1 MTTSSIPTTN
11 SCVTLMILA
20 WEEKD
25 TPSFPHH
32 LGEHQVQRQVLKL
45 GMFIVVIWLMSWF
58 ICLILC
64 WFVYRAVF
72 VLHVVIVVDYF
83 VSTDRLVKNLTIRS
97 CCLFLTWWNI
107 DSNALMWYHFF
118 PILSFIFHIARN
130 LCVWWR
136 CVLFGEKKTSHSN
149 NKRHLIERSHIF
161 LFIVFF
167 FLKPL

>member
-11 SCVTLMILA
+11 ICCVTLLILA

-118 PILSFIFHIARN
+118 PILSLLFFISLAT
-130 LCVWWR
+130 CVYDDDV
-136 CVLFGEKKTSHSN
+136 CCSAKKKLPTQII
-149 NKRHLIERSHIF
+149 KGI
-161 LFIVFF
+161 
-167 FLKPL
+167 